1 MIPDPILLI
10 RLLPPSTSRP
20 LDPLLTRSYIT
31 LKMKRAINNEAGS
44 LECKVPCDHNR
55 LNYYKTP
62 ILTFCIIPAK
72 CLLVWSRAF
81 HKLHFACNHHV
92 VVTFEHWPKTFV
104 SGNSPHDWMEC
115 DKMTNIQLYSDVW
128 GLSLCKCLFI
138 ETLNG
143 KEIYRQYNILVQYK
157 QFFFYISFC

>member
-31 LKMKRAINNEAGS
+31 LKMKRAINNEAES

-72 CLLVWSRAF
+72 CWLVWSRAF
-81 HKLHFACNHHV
+81 HKLCFACNHHV
-92 VVTFEHWPKTFV
+92 VVV
-104 SGNSPHDWMEC
+104 S
-115 DKMTNIQLYSDVW
+115 
-128 GLSLCKCLFI
+128 
-138 ETLNG
+138 
-143 KEIYRQYNILVQYK
+143 YK
-157 QFFFYISFC
+157 QFFLHFFLLMHPLTQIYSWQTQPYFTPSSTWRKSGTGQRYIA